1 MNHASFNENGRPVV
15 AEIRSGFAQPGSY
28 TLLLWEAGANVV
40 VMRKDGNFINSAD
53 DAYPLPT
60 PNQHNDGRIVQ
71 GVATLVITPPIS
83 DYNVDLIISQ
93 DGNVLG
99 GDTASGSNA
108 SGAVQVT
115 LFVELHSGGAA

>member
-1 MNHASFNENGRPVV
+1 MNHASFNENGGPVV

-28 TLLLWEAGANVV
+28 TLLLWEADANVV

-83 DYNVDLIISQ
+83 DYSVALIISQ

-99 GDTASGSNA
+99 GDTASAGNA

-115 LFVELHSGGAA
+115 LFVKLRSAGAA